1 MKNAVTKRVGRRKF
15 YREIPL
21 HRVQMLRGMSGNRLK
36 MASEQR
42 GGTGR
47 MQISVEQLD

>member
-1 MKNAVTKRVGRRKF
+1 MTKRVGRWKF